1 MFENISRAKE
11 DNILSET
18 CARICNGTS
27 TIKKMRASP
36 GTQPIGL
43 PEVKRWLYGELC
55 QDVVA
60 AFHEKLP
67 WSECRTASK
76 SEQAYSYATS
86 VRNAPPIK
94 PRFWLRVICRVLR
107 NKLIW
112 RDGRGASRPYNCQT
126 SSKNTFHSYGI
137 AVLHH
142 REDETWSKFTS
153 G

>member
-67 WSECRTASK
+67 WSGCRTAPK

-94 PRFWLRVICRVLR
+94 PRLWLRAIYRVLR
-107 NKLIW
+107 NKLVW
-112 RDGRGASRPYNCQT
+112 TDGKSASRPYSCQA
-126 SSKNTFHSYGI
+126 SSKNTPRSCGARHGVSLLAGDL
-137 AVLHH
+137 A
-142 REDETWSKFTS
+142 
-153 G
+153 